1 MGTVT
6 AKAEETRSR
15 IMAEAERHFRT
26 LGYNKTTVADIAKA
40 CGMSPGN
47 VYRFFDS
54 KASINEAI
62 ARVMLGEVEDRADEI
77 LARPEPAT
85 DRLRSFLTEV
95 HEMTRERYVDQNQVH
110 EMVAAAISE
119 RWHVIED
126 HLRHMRSVLQKI
138 IEDGMRTG
146 EFRATDAA
154 ASARCAHSAMGK
166 FFHPLLVA
174 ECISEDLQTQASE
187 MGEFIL
193 QALRA
198 GIALPNTTPPC
209 ETVRQRIESEKG

>member
-1 MGTVT
+1 MSTIT

-40 CGMSPGN
+40 CGMSPAN

-62 ARVMLGEVEDRADEI
+62 AKVMLGEVEDRAEEI
-77 LARPEPAT
+77 LARDTSAA
-85 DRLRSFLTEV
+85 DRLRSFLVEV
-95 HEMTRERYVDQNQVH
+95 HEMTRERYLDQSQVH
-110 EMVAAAISE
+110 EMVAAAIAE

-126 HLRHMRSVLQKI
+126 HVRHMRAVLQKI
-138 IEDGMRTG
+138 IEDGLRSG
-146 EFRATDAA
+146 EFRSADAA
-154 ASARCAHSAMGK
+154 SSARCAHSAMGK

-187 MGEFIL
+187 MAEFVL

-198 GIALPNTTPPC
+198 GISLPDIPEPC
-209 ETVRQRIESEKG
+209 ETVRDSLKGESG